1 MRHTEKTARKDARTA
16 GKTATKNTNT
26 ATRIDRWRRLAE
38 ERIARLAESPELPG
52 LAMLRTCAEIEGMT
66 PADLIVDRLTRARAG
81 GKIVER
87 RPKDC
92 CGAEFNAFIDTDYER
107 NMSTRARNNHER
119 EVVTFMIW
127 DFAEGTWIPPR
138 PREAVRGT
146 VCAEILPQG
155 GRRTF
160 RRVSPHGDR
169 RAFGAEIR
177 RRLIRHLTATPIVA
191 EAFSAGARLTAP
203 NTKQPLS
210 RHGERPCIVHG
221 SVRFP
226 CRDFLSGERK

>member
-1 MRHTEKTARKDARTA
+1 MKKNESGIIAARRQKCTPRVE
-16 GKTATKNTNT
+16 
-26 ATRIDRWRRLAE
+26 RWHKFAE

-92 CGAEFNAFIDTDYER
+92 CSAEFNAFIDTDYER

-127 DFAEGTWIPPR
+127 NFAEGTWIPQDLVKR
-138 PREAVRGT
+138 YGVQFVRKYY
-146 VCAEILPQG
+146 
-155 GRRTF
+155 
-160 RRVSPHGDR
+160 HKGDAGLFA
-169 RAFGAEIR
+169 AFHRMA
-177 RRLIRHLTATPIVA
+177 TAALAKIAASKV
-191 EAFSAGARLTAP
+191 
-203 NTKQPLS
+203 
-210 RHGERPCIVHG
+210 
-221 SVRFP
+221 
-226 CRDFLSGERK
+226 